1 MKNKAV
7 IANKILWTS
16 HNMQKDID
24 LKLDLSPQSK
34 KAMGKNQVEIQ
45 ELIIS
50 QMKSNG
56 QEKIKGEIAVDIT
69 VYTAVKTPPRI
80 EKYIKNLLDLL
91 PLLSR

>member
-16 HNMQKDID
+16 NNMQKDID
-24 LKLDLSPQSK
+24 LNLDLSPQSK

-56 QEKIKGEIAVDIT
+56 QGKIKGEIAVDIT
-69 VYTAVKTPPRI
+69 CLLYTSPSPR
-80 EKYIKNLLDLL
+80 D
-91 PLLSR
+91 S